1 MCIRDRHTTSASK
14 TIDRIIDA
22 LPIEEREQTKSFLS
36 QSLLA
41 VVTQI
46 LVKTADNRGRKAIC
60 ETLVMTR
67 AVAKLIQTDQTH
79 QIPNQIM
86 TGKDLG
92 MQLMDPVSYTH
103 LTLPTSDLV

>member
-1 MCIRDRHTTSASK
+1 M
-14 TIDRIIDA
+14 
-22 LPIEEREQTKSFLS
+22 
-36 QSLLA
+36 
-41 VVTQI
+41 
-46 LVKTADNRGRKAIC
+46 KTADQRGRKAIC

-92 MQLMDPVSYTH
+92 MMLMDQALLEALSRKEIDPDDAVTYASNRQPFQRYVTDTS
-103 LTLPTSDLV
+103 LMPKLEGGAPTPSQAAGGGG